1 MHWVT
6 YLFLVLTGISPMYGN
21 LWNVVF
27 SLVEFSVGVSF
38 SDSLFSKIILFVYQ
52 SNREVTCFSQIN
64 ADCLMFTDLS

>member
-1 MHWVT
+1 
-6 YLFLVLTGISPMYGN
+6 MYGN

-64 ADCLMFTDLS
+64 VYCLMFTDLS